1 MVNQIVPQIKQTSKR
16 SIGLDTYSLILIQ
29 NVSGI

>member
-1 MVNQIVPQIKQTSKR
+1 MVNQIVPQITQTSKR

>member
-1 MVNQIVPQIKQTSKR
+1 MVDQIVPQIKQTRKR

-29 NVSGI
+29 NVSEI